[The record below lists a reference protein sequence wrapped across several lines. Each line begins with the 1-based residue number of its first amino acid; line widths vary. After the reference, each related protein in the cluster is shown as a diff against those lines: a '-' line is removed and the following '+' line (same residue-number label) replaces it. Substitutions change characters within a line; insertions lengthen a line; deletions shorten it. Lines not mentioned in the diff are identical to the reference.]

1 MAVVF
6 HSDPGAFARAAD
18 PVAKRSPC
26 SEAFV
31 AMWCT
36 GLRQHPPELGVPW
49 LLATAEVDGAHA
61 LAMQHGPNP
70 VLLEHGD
77 PAAVRAIAHAL
88 ADAGHETPGVHGAEA
103 ACAAFAEVWR
113 ERYGSRTLERVRLR
127 HHVLDTVSPVPTP
140 AGTMRVA
147 DAGDRDWLV
156 EALDAFVDE
165 ARAPRAP
172 QGTARMVEQRIAD
185 RRWRVWD
192 DGGIVAF
199 LGANLI
205 DGGYARI
212 GPVYTPK
219 ARRGRGYA
227 TALVAAA
234 SSELIERG
242 ARHVFLTTDV
252 ANPVSNAIY
261 ARVGFRPV
269 DDMVAYD
276 FVAP

>member
-1 MAVVF
+1 MPVVF
-6 HSDPGAFARAAD
+6 HADPEAFARAAS
-18 PVAKRSPC
+18 PVARRSPC

-31 AMWCT
+31 AIWCT
-36 GLRQHPPELGVPW
+36 GLRQHPPDPDVTL

-70 VLLEHGD
+70 VVLEHGD
-77 PAAVRAIAHAL
+77 PAAVRAIARAL
-88 ADAGHETPGVHGAEA
+88 ADAGHAVPGVHGSET

-113 ERYGSRTLERVRLR
+113 ERVGRAAAERVRLR
-127 HHVLDTVSPVPTP
+127 HHVLDTVSPVPAP
-140 AGTMRVA
+140 AGMMRIA
-147 DAGDRDWLV
+147 QAADRDWLV
-156 EALDAFVDE
+156 EALEAFLDE
-165 ARAPRAP
+165 AKVPPAP
-172 QGTARMVEQRIAD
+172 QGTARMIEQRLAD
-185 RRWRVWD
+185 RRFRVWD

-199 LGANLI
+199 LGANAI

-219 ARRGRGYA
+219 PLRGRGYA

-234 SSELIERG
+234 SAELLGRG
-242 ARHVFLTTDV
+242 ARQVFLTTDV

-261 ARVGFRPV
+261 ARIGFRPV

>member
-1 MAVVF
+1 
-6 HSDPGAFARAAD
+6 
-18 PVAKRSPC
+18 VAI
-26 SEAFV
+26 
-31 AMWCT
+31 WCT
-36 GLRQHPPELGVPW
+36 GLTQHPPEPGIPW
-49 LLATAEVDGAHA
+49 LLATADVDGAHA
-61 LAMQHGPNP
+61 LAMQHGLKP

-88 ADAGHETPGVHGAEA
+88 ADAGHDVPGVHGSET
-103 ACAAFAEVWR
+103 ACVAFAEVWH
-113 ERYGSRTLERVRLR
+113 ERFGRDTSERVRLR
-127 HHVLDTVSPVPTP
+127 HHVLDTVSPVPAP
-140 AGTMRVA
+140 AGAMRVA
-147 DAGDRDWLV
+147 DARDQGWLV

-165 ARAPRAP
+165 TRAPPAP
-172 QGTARMVEQRIAD
+172 QGTARMVEQRVAN
-185 RRWRVWD
+185 RRFRVWE
-192 DGGIVAF
+192 DGGIAAF

-205 DGGYARI
+205 DGGHARI

-242 ARHVFLTTDV
+242 ARHVFLTTDA